1 MADFNLN
8 DQQIKKIKEKFGKEN
23 VEKAQELEQAIKS
36 GKSNDFL
43 NKNLNSKQSALLQ
56 KVLSDKDAAEKLL
69 ATEQAQKLLKKMLGD
84 K

>member
-8 DQQIKKIKEKFGKEN
+8 EQQMRKIKENFGKEN
-23 VEKAQELEQAIKS
+23 VKKAKEIEHAIKS
-36 GKSNDFL
+36 GESNDFL
-43 NKNLNSKQSALLQ
+43 NKNLNPKQSALLQ

>member
-8 DQQIKKIKEKFGKEN
+8 EQQMKKIKENFGKEN
-23 VEKAQELEQAIKS
+23 VKKAKELERAIKS
-36 GKSNDFL
+36 GESNDFL
-43 NKNLNSKQSALLQ
+43 NKNLNPKQSALLQ

>member
-8 DQQIKKIKEKFGKEN
+8 DQQLKKIKENFGKDN
-23 VEKAQELEQAIKS
+23 VKKAKELEHAIKN
-36 GKSNDFL
+36 GESNDFI
-43 NKNLNSKQSALLQ
+43 NKNLSPKQSALLQ
-56 KVLSDKDAAEKLL
+56 KVLSDKGAAEKLL